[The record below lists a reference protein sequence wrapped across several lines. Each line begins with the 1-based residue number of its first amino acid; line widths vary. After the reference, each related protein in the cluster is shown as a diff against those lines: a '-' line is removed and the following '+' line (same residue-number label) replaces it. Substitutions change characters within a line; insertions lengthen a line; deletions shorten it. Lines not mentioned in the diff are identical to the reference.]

1 MAPALRGVTS
11 MHLLLLLASLGGSAS
26 SVTADRVKMQAALLR
41 IQAAQAYTLHE
52 IQSATGTTV
61 REYVSSSGDVFAVAW
76 DGPAMPDL
84 RQVLGDY
91 FASYQSAVEASRATR
106 RARGPLAIDT
116 GDFVIQVSGH
126 MRSFSGRAYLKRLMP
141 ASVQASAIR

>member
-1 MAPALRGVTS
+1 MQV
-11 MHLLLLLASLGGSAS
+11 LLLIAALGGSAS

-41 IQAAQAYTLHE
+41 IEAAQGYTLHE
-52 IQSATGTTV
+52 IQSAAGTAV

-76 DGPAMPDL
+76 NGPAMPDL
-84 RQVLGDY
+84 QQLLGDY
-91 FASYQSAVEASRATR
+91 FPAYQGAVKEWRASR
-106 RARGPLAIDT
+106 RARGPLSIDT

-141 ASVQASAIR
+141 AGVQLAAIR

>member
-1 MAPALRGVTS
+1 MQV
-11 MHLLLLLASLGGSAS
+11 LLLIAALGGSAS

-41 IQAAQAYTLHE
+41 IEAAQGYTLHE
-52 IQSATGTTV
+52 IQSAAGTAV

-76 DGPAMPDL
+76 NGPAMPDL
-84 RQVLGDY
+84 QQLLGDS
-91 FASYQSAVEASRATR
+91 FATYQGAVKTWRATR
-106 RARGPLAIDT
+106 RARGPLSIDT

-141 ASVQASAIR
+141 AGAQLAAIR